1 MLEQDVTPTNSL
13 VIPVYKNEGSLPD
26 LMQACSELAAQLDGD
41 LEVVLVVD
49 GSPDNC
55 FAWLEAHLGSQPF
68 ASQLLLH
75 SRNFGSFAAIR
86 TGLGAARGRRFAVM
100 AADLQE
106 PISLA
111 RQFFETLRANQADV
125 AIGIRENRSDPLL
138 SSLASRS
145 FWWLYRKLVLPE
157 IPPGGVD
164 VFGCNEKVRDELLT
178 LEERNSSLV
187 GQLFWVGFRRVAIPY
202 VRQARQHG
210 ESAWTLTKKV
220 RYLLDSVYSFSDL
233 PIRALKWVGGG
244 SAALAVV
251 VSGVVLVA
259 RLLGYIEVP
268 GYTPVV
274 LSVMFFGGLNA
285 FGLGLVGEYVW
296 RTFENSKRRPHA
308 ISSISREFSPRVAR
322 ASRGEPE

>member
-1 MLEQDVTPTNSL
+1 MPEQSPTHSL
-13 VIPVYKNEGSLPD
+13 VVPVYKNEGSLPD
-26 LMQACSELAAQLDGD
+26 LMKACGELYAQLGGD

-49 GSPDNC
+49 GSPDSC
-55 FAWLEAHLGSQPF
+55 FAWLEAHLAEQPF

-86 TGLGAARGRRFAVM
+86 TGLGAARGRFFAVM

-106 PISLA
+106 PIALA
-111 RQFFETLRANQADV
+111 RQFFDALRADQADV
-125 AIGIRENRSDPLL
+125 AIGVREGRSDPMV
-138 SSLASRS
+138 SSLASRT

-164 VFGCNEKVRDELLT
+164 MFGCNAQVRDQLLA
-178 LEERNSSLV
+178 LDERNSSLV

-202 VRQARQHG
+202 VRQERQHG
-210 ESAWTLTKKV
+210 KSAWTLSKKI

-251 VSGVVLVA
+251 VSAVVLIA

-296 RTFENSKRRPHA
+296 RTFENSKGRPLA
-308 ISSISREFSPRVAR
+308 IRARQKTYPGTPGTTPR
-322 ASRGEPE
+322 ASP